1 MGFINMKRQNAEKKT
16 NLRTT
21 IIKNSK
27 YQCLLDGIMLLAG
40 TGLAAFA
47 IQCIYE
53 PMHLIIGGFSG
64 ISIIIKN
71 LTGKGGVGGIPV
83 WFTNI
88 ALNIPLF
95 LVAYRIEG
103 KKVVLRA
110 VLGTVLSS
118 VWLFLIPAVNLP
130 QGDYMIAAILGG
142 VLSGA
147 GMGLILRAK
156 TTTGGTETLA
166 TLIHH
171 YLRQYSTV
179 QLILVLNGMIVL
191 GGMYVF
197 GFRAAMYALVAIF
210 ISGRVTNG
218 ITEGFKFSKVTYI
231 ITGRYKEVAERI
243 MKELR
248 RGVTGLRAEGMYSG
262 EEKCMLYCVVSPK
275 EIVRVK
281 EIVAAVDESAFVIVS
296 DAREVFGKGFLRHF

>member
-1 MGFINMKRQNAEKKT
+1 MKRQKAGKKT
-16 NLRTT
+16 ILKTG
-21 IIKNSK
+21 IIKSSK
-27 YQCLLDGIMLLAG
+27 YQNLLDGIMLLAG
-40 TGLAAFA
+40 TGLAAVA

-71 LTGKGGVGGIPV
+71 LTANGGTQGIPV
-83 WFTNI
+83 WFTNM

-95 LVAYRIEG
+95 FAAYRIEG
-103 KKVVLRA
+103 RSVVQRA

-118 VWLFLIPAVNLP
+118 LWLYFIPTINLP
-130 QGDYMIAAILGG
+130 QGDYLIAAILGG

-166 TLIHH
+166 TLLHR

-179 QLILVLNGMIVL
+179 QLILIQNGIIVL
-191 GGMYVF
+191 GGLYVF
-197 GFRAAMYALVAIF
+197 GFRAAMYALVSIF
-210 ISGRVTNG
+210 ISGKVSNA

-231 ITGRYKEVAERI
+231 VTNEYEQVAKRI

-281 EIVAAVDESAFVIVS
+281 EIVAAVDERAFVIVT
-296 DAREVFGKGFLRHF
+296 DAREVFGEGFLRHF